1 VQQREMELESD
12 TPPGGSRPTARW

>member
-12 TPPGGSRPTARW
+12 TPPGG